1 MNSSKHAQWL
11 LKQLPDWQEKAWIN
25 DSTAQQLRS
34 HYEPLSKSSASNP
47 VFIITGILG
56 ALLIGTGIIS
66 IFAYNWE
73 EFGRGMRTFLSVAPL
88 IIAQGLFTYTYLK
101 HRTSIAWTE
110 STSAFLMLMLASSI
124 ALISQTY
131 NIPGD
136 MGDFLQ
142 TWMLLSIPLL
152 YLTNSTLSCLIY
164 LAGIVSWTFNVSSY
178 GGTPAAFWP
187 FLLAAIP
194 HLWLN
199 IRDADR
205 RIRANILGWATS
217 ISLCIALIQVPEW
230 RVDTQGML
238 AYGFLFGLL
247 YLLGRKYFGRDTH
260 LWQRSF
266 QSSAIIGVFV
276 MSMVLAYEWGFDIN
290 SWKETFMGIHY
301 KPWAANLNLAVAIAA
316 FSGYVFLLY
325 QFMKNKIWL
334 NYFVAFFPLLLIIGI
349 LIAHAGAPG
358 LSMILFNLFVL
369 AFGIFYLREGIRQE
383 RLELVN
389 AGMFFLSALL
399 VMRFFDQDISFLIK
413 GIVFLIIG
421 GGFLGVNY
429 YLVKKSR
436 KHEQIHT

>member
-1 MNSSKHAQWL
+1 MNTSKHALWL
-11 LKQLPDWQEKAWIN
+11 LKQLPDWQEKAWIS
-25 DSTAQQLRS
+25 DEAAHQLHK
-34 HYEPLSKSSASNP
+34 HYEPLSKVRGSNP

-73 EFGRGMRTFLSVAPL
+73 EFGRGMRTFLSVTPL
-88 IIAQGLFTYTYLK
+88 LIAQILFAYAYLK

-110 STSAFLMLMLASSI
+110 SSSAFLMLMLASSI

-131 NIPGD
+131 NIPGN
-136 MGDFLQ
+136 MADFLQ
-142 TWMLLSIPLL
+142 TWMILSIPLL

-164 LAGIVSWTFNVSSY
+164 LAGIVSWTFNVSS
-178 GGTPAAFWP
+178 GGNAAGFWL
-187 FLLAAIP
+187 FLLAALP
-194 HLWLN
+194 HIWLN
-199 IRDADR
+199 IKHKDR
-205 RIRANILGWATS
+205 RIRANILGWASS

-247 YLLGRKYFGRDTH
+247 YLLGRKFFGQEPH
-260 LWQRSF
+260 FWQRSF

-276 MSMVLAYEWGFDIN
+276 MSMVLAYEWGFDIH
-290 SWKETFMGIHY
+290 SWNEVFWGIRY
-301 KPWAANLNLAVAIAA
+301 KSWAAILN
-316 FSGYVFLLY
+316 FLLGIIAFVAY
-325 QFMKNKIWL
+325 AFLLFTYIRNKVWI
-334 NYFVAFFPLLLIIGI
+334 NYFVAFFPLLLIVGI
-349 LIAHAGAPG
+349 LIAHAGQPG
-358 LSMILFNLFVL
+358 ISMILFNLFIL
-369 AFGIFYLREGIRQE
+369 AFGLFYIREGIRQE

-421 GGFLGVNY
+421 IGFLGVNY

-436 KHEQIHT
+436 KHEQINA